1 MSSISLLKILDAL
14 AERNLL
20 LQSFQWL
27 YWEVM
32 VLPLVSVHNHF
43 LVPLLVTYLDSSE
56 AHYPFCSPSL
66 ILGNRFNSGFGH
78 VDPETHM
85 FRKDGWVPNASDYV
99 LSNKYYKSLV
109 DPFWHMQFID
119 NQNTKVITDEGEVTT
134 MAAFNVPHRFQWYL
148 DENQKNVFMTNSD
161 IALFVDC
168 EEHLISDIDGI
179 PGLCMCLFSD
189 DGEIDEELSLRIP
202 AGVEAQGNCPSATQ
216 TVPYVQKYLN
226 SNVAF
231 HYDFAEA
238 IDVMVTNGYVEHE

>member
-1 MSSISLLKILDAL
+1 MH
-14 AERNLL
+14 
-20 LQSFQWL
+20 
-27 YWEVM
+27 
-32 VLPLVSVHNHF
+32 LPVVSVHNHF

-134 MAAFNVPHRFQWYL
+134 MAAFNVPHRFQWYI

-226 SNVAF
+226 NNAAF